1 MKKILLSAA
10 ALLTLLFAASCQK
23 EDFSGADG
31 EFATV
36 TLTVQAPAS
45 PVTKAF
51 GDGTSTNLRLDFG
64 VFDENG
70 EVLDALR
77 QTGIEFGAAD
87 SEGKRST
94 TVKVNLAK
102 GKTYHFICWAQDNSL
117 DCYNHAD
124 LKAITVD
131 YSKNNAANEEK
142 RDAFYACVK
151 SDIVKADYTQTIT
164 LTRPFAQLNV
174 GSDDLKE
181 AEKAGLDTTK
191 LYVELSVTN
200 CPNVLNADFAKQSY
214 TVAGSV
220 EAKFTKA
227 ICLAT
232 VKDSER
238 INVELNG
245 TPKSYSWLSM
255 NYIFTS
261 VSKDDLKEVTFKL
274 YEEDTLLDTYTKDNV
289 PFQANWRTNLLGRLL
304 TTDGELTVVIDP
316 NFANVHNIYL
326 DAISQAALQTAID
339 NKVAGTYNVSGYV
352 HAVAAVGTDQEKV
365 TLKDDK
371 DDANPTV
378 TKDYTLSV
386 VGLKSDDT
394 FYQAGDYLVVSVT
407 VDADG
412 KDTCA
417 ENHLY
422 HRPAKADD
430 EEVVEPVTPELS
442 LAMEATEPVPADG
455 GKVTVKVTSNV
466 AWTLSLNGSK
476 VAEGSEAVADQTV
489 EVEVSANEKS
499 EEITHTLVLSDVPAE
514 GATATTKTVE
524 FKQAA
529 AEEEEPETTITT
541 VEEFLAADEATDVYY
556 TLKGTIT
563 RVANTTYG
571 NFDLTD
577 DTGTVYIYGLLSK
590 DGATDKYWATSGA
603 KLGDDIVISVPR
615 SSFNGTPQG
624 EDAHFIELISP
635 GTRAFYTL
643 STEVVDFASTG
654 GEQVVAV
661 TAYNTDAAV
670 TASSDNEKFTVSVD
684 GYNVTISSAANEL
697 EEKITGNV
705 TVKVGDLTEVVVKV
719 SLAAKPASGVVEGGK
734 ADFNTISTTS
744 TSYVEGETTAGWKYV
759 NCAIFK
765 GGTSDSSPAFKMIG
779 DASNR
784 ALCMNGKT
792 SAKGTITSP
801 TLTTGCETLKF
812 NYGLPFGDTKIK
824 FTVDII
830 QNGEIVK
837 TFTVENPSAEKLTKY
852 SFEETINVAGEFQII
867 FKNLSPSN
875 STSNKDRTAI
885 WDVEW
890 TGYSE

>member
-51 GDGTSTNLRLDFG
+51 GDGTNTNLRLDFG

-102 GKTYHFICWAQDNSL
+102 GKTYHFVCWAQDNSL
-117 DCYNHAD
+117 DCYNHTD

-220 EAKFTKA
+220 EATFTKT
-227 ICLAT
+227 ICPAT
-232 VKDSER
+232 VEDSER

-261 VSKDDLKEVTFKL
+261 VNKDDLKEVTFKL

-326 DAISQAALQTAID
+326 DAISQAALQTAIA

-417 ENHLY
+417 EKHLY

-430 EEVVEPVTPELS
+430 EEVVEPVTPELY
-442 LAMEATEPVPADG
+442 LVVEDTVPVPAEG
-455 GKVTVKVTSNV
+455 GNVTVKVTSNV

-489 EVEVSANEKS
+489 EVEVSANE
-499 EEITHTLVLSDVPAE
+499 ETQEVTHTLVLSDVPAE
-514 GATATTKTVE
+514 GATATTETVK

-529 AEEEEPETTITT
+529 AEVKPVEPTFSAGKYWIMATEDNVTKVMTPLADNLSYGYGPSADVVDNRSFAINAFTFNEVEGGFTIQDESGKYYYSDATHKSFQLTTDSSNDGLVWSVSVQEDGIYILTNVATERTMKYGDGTFTTFGVYLDTEENTGVYPTLVKADNPLPVELSSISVSGHTTSFIEGESFKFGGIVTATYTDGSKKDVTKYASVTEPSM
-541 VEEFLAADEATDVYY
+541 A
-556 TLKGTIT
+556 
-563 RVANTTYG
+563 
-571 NFDLTD
+571 
-577 DTGTVYIYGLLSK
+577 
-590 DGATDKYWATSGA
+590 DGATVTVSYTEGEVTKTFEYT
-603 KLGDDIVISVPR
+603 ISVKAAG
-615 SSFNGTPQG
+615 SVVESVTESISFATTDQRISQDSNSQVWKSEGVTFTNNKSNSTTAVGNYSNPVRLYQGSEVIVSANGNISEIIIESQG
-624 EDAHFIELISP
+624 DTKYKTALETSLTNAGYTYSNSGNNYTI
-635 GTRAFYTL
+635 TL
-643 STEVVDFASTG
+643 SP
-654 GEQVVAV
+654 
-661 TAYNTDAAV
+661 
-670 TASSDNEKFTVSVD
+670 SVD
-684 GYNVTISSAANEL
+684 QVSF
-697 EEKITGNV
+697 
-705 TVKVGDLTEVVVKV
+705 
-719 SLAAKPASGVVEGGK
+719 SLAAQAR
-734 ADFNTISTTS
+734 
-744 TSYVEGETTAGWKYV
+744 
-759 NCAIFK
+759 FK
-765 GGTSDSSPAFKMIG
+765 
-779 DASNR
+779 
-784 ALCMNGKT
+784 
-792 SAKGTITSP
+792 
-801 TLTTGCETLKF
+801 
-812 NYGLPFGDTKIK
+812 
-824 FTVDII
+824 
-830 QNGEIVK
+830 
-837 TFTVENPSAEKLTKY
+837 KLTVTY
-852 SFEETINVAGEFQII
+852 EN
-867 FKNLSPSN
+867 
-875 STSNKDRTAI
+875 
-885 WDVEW
+885 
-890 TGYSE
+890 

>member
-51 GDGTSTNLRLDFG
+51 GDGTNTNLRLDFG

-77 QTGIEFGAAD
+77 QTDIEFGAAD

-102 GKTYHFICWAQDNSL
+102 GKTYHFVCWAQDNSL
-117 DCYNHAD
+117 DCYNHTD

-131 YSKNNAANEEK
+131 YSKNNTANEEK

-191 LYVELSVTN
+191 LYVELRVTN

-220 EAKFTKA
+220 EATFTKA
-227 ICLAT
+227 ICPAT
-232 VKDSER
+232 VVDSER

-417 ENHLY
+417 EKHLY

-442 LAMEATEPVPADG
+442 LAMEATEPVPVPADG

-476 VAEGSEAVADQTV
+476 VAEGSEAVTDH
-489 EVEVSANEKS
+489 EVEVVVPANE
-499 EEITHTLVLSDVPAE
+499 ETQEVTHTLVLSDVPAE
-514 GATATTKTVE
+514 GATAKTETVE

-529 AEEEEPETTITT
+529 AEAEQNPSFAEGKYWIVSNEKYATPLSANYGYLQVTAGGYLDNVFTIMAVQGGYTIQDPDGYFYYQTGSYNNYNRAQDRPTEGAVWTIEANEDGTYTITN
-541 VEEFLAADEATDVYY
+541 AATSKTIQYDNTHDSYGCY
-556 TLKGTIT
+556 TEVT
-563 RVANTTYG
+563 RVLPQLIPA
-571 NFDLTD
+571 
-577 DTGTVYIYGLLSK
+577 
-590 DGATDKYWATSGA
+590 DGATVRPIFTVTPVSKSIAFDVTEVAINIESNQSWTIAPGVGVDLDVTSGENNATVTMTIPVNESEEA
-603 KLGDDIVISVPR
+603 K
-615 SSFNGTPQG
+615 
-624 EDAHFIELISP
+624 E
-635 GTRAFYTL
+635 YT
-643 STEVVDFASTG
+643 A
-654 GEQVVAV
+654 
-661 TAYNTDAAV
+661 
-670 TASSDNEKFTVSVD
+670 TVSSE
-684 GYNVTISSAANEL
+684 GFEP
-697 EEKITGNV
+697 
-705 TVKVGDLTEVVVKV
+705 VVVKV
-719 SLAAKPASGVVEGGK
+719 TQAGVPTGDTPVEIELTEDDLTYSAGVKGKIDGKLAYKLGTSSAAQSLTINANGYKTIVLNAAGWTTGTNKMTITNGTINETSEITLVNDSAINSTNITGTAVNVETLTGDTQTYTIKVDDPNQDIVIQIKRGVVW
-734 ADFNTISTTS
+734 DF
-744 TSYVEGETTAGWKYV
+744 
-759 NCAIFK
+759 
-765 GGTSDSSPAFKMIG
+765 
-779 DASNR
+779 R
-784 ALCMNGKT
+784 A
-792 SAKGTITSP
+792 
-801 TLTTGCETLKF
+801 
-812 NYGLPFGDTKIK
+812 TK
-824 FTVDII
+824 
-830 QNGEIVK
+830 
-837 TFTVENPSAEKLTKY
+837 
-852 SFEETINVAGEFQII
+852 
-867 FKNLSPSN
+867 
-875 STSNKDRTAI
+875 
-885 WDVEW
+885 
-890 TGYSE
+890 

>member
-220 EAKFTKA
+220 EATFTKA
-227 ICLAT
+227 ICPAT

-261 VSKDDLKEVTFKL
+261 VNKDDLKEVTFKL
-274 YEEDTLLDTYTKDNV
+274 YEEDTILDTYTKDNV

-326 DAISQAALQTAID
+326 DAISQAALKTAID

-352 HAVAAVGTDQEKV
+352 HAVAAAGSDQETV

-371 DDANPTV
+371 DDANPTF
-378 TKDYTLSV
+378 TRDYTLSV
-386 VGLKSDDT
+386 VGLKADDT

-417 ENHLY
+417 EKHVY

-442 LAMEATEPVPADG
+442 LAMDATEPVPAVG

-476 VAEGSEAVADQTV
+476 VAEGSEAVADHTV
-489 EVEVSANEKS
+489 EVAVPANEKT

-514 GATATTKTVE
+514 GATATTETVE

-529 AEEEEPETTITT
+529 AEAEEPAVKT
-541 VEEFLAADEATDVYY
+541 VTVAEFLAAEVADDAWYELTGVM
-556 TLKGTIT
+556 TGTY
-563 RVANTTYG
+563 NTTYG
-571 NFDLTD
+571 NFYLEDA
-577 DTGTVYIYGLLSK
+577 TGKVLVYGLTATQVESNDKSFASLKLRDGDTVTLIGTRDDYKGTAQVGGPAYYVSHIAAPYLQVSK
-590 DGATDKYWATSGA
+590 SVITVEYNATSA
-603 KLGDDIVISVPR
+603 EFTV
-615 SSFNGTPQG
+615 
-624 EDAHFIELISP
+624 DAN
-635 GTRAFYTL
+635 
-643 STEVVDFASTG
+643 
-654 GEQVVAV
+654 V
-661 TAYNTDAAV
+661 TW
-670 TASSDNEKFTVSVD
+670 TASCESANCEVTDNKVLVTFNENETSDPV
-684 GYNVTISSAANEL
+684 GYVVTITSEL
-697 EEKITGNV
+697 GETPVTITQ
-705 TVKVGDLTEVVVKV
+705 K
-719 SLAAKPASGVVEGGK
+719 AKPADGGGDLVPSNTACYTLNTSSNTGGDNGYATDSEIEVDEITWIATGNTTMAPWRIGGKSLTNVDRNVYTKTSYASPISKIEFVTGSVGVTWNSLKLVYSENADFSNSQTITATEIGANKSISFAPEGGFP
-734 ADFNTISTTS
+734 A
-744 TSYVEGETTAGWKYV
+744 
-759 NCAIFK
+759 NCYYKFI
-765 GGTSDSSPAFKMIG
+765 
-779 DASNR
+779 
-784 ALCMNGKT
+784 MN
-792 SAKGTITSP
+792 ITVS
-801 TLTTGCETLKF
+801 G
-812 NYGLPFGDTKIK
+812 
-824 FTVDII
+824 
-830 QNGEIVK
+830 
-837 TFTVENPSAEKLTKY
+837 
-852 SFEETINVAGEFQII
+852 
-867 FKNLSPSN
+867 
-875 STSNKDRTAI
+875 TSNKYMQLKEI
-885 WDVEW
+885 IFY
-890 TGYSE
+890 GYE

>member
-51 GDGTSTNLRLDFG
+51 GDGTNTNLRLDFG

-77 QTGIEFGAAD
+77 QTDIEFGAAD

-102 GKTYHFICWAQDNSL
+102 GKTYHFVCWAQDNSL
-117 DCYNHAD
+117 DCYNHTD

-131 YSKNNAANEEK
+131 YSKNNTANEEK

-191 LYVELSVTN
+191 LYVELRVTN

-220 EAKFTKA
+220 EATFTKA
-227 ICLAT
+227 ICPAT
-232 VKDSER
+232 VVDSER

-261 VSKDDLKEVTFKL
+261 VNKDDLKEVTFKL

-326 DAISQAALQTAID
+326 DAISQAALQTAIA

-417 ENHLY
+417 EKHLY

-476 VAEGSEAVADQTV
+476 VAEGSEAVADH
-489 EVEVSANEKS
+489 EVEVVVPANGETQ
-499 EEITHTLVLSDVPAE
+499 EVTHTLVLSDVPAE

-524 FKQAA
+524 IKQAA
-529 AEEEEPETTITT
+529 AEAEPEITITT
-541 VEEFLAADEATDVYY
+541 VADFLAASVATDVYY

-563 RVANTTYG
+563 SVANTTYG

-577 DTGTVYIYGLLSK
+577 DTGTVYIYGLMSE
-590 DGATDKYWATSGA
+590 DGTTNKYWATSGA

-615 SSFNGTPQG
+615 DVYNGTPQG
-624 EDAHFIELISP
+624 KNAHFIELISP

-684 GYNVTISSAANEL
+684 GYNVTISSAANEH
-697 EEKITGNV
+697 EEAITGNV

-734 ADFNTISTTS
+734 ADFNTISDTS
-744 TSYVEGETTAGWKYV
+744 TSYVEGGETTAGWAYT

-765 GGTSDSSPAFKMIG
+765 GGTSNSSPSFTMIG
-779 DASNR
+779 DESNR

-792 SAKGTITSP
+792 SAQGTITSP
-801 TLTTGCETLKF
+801 ILKTGCGILKF
-812 NYGLPFGDTKIK
+812 NYGLPFSDTKIK

-837 TFTVENPSAEKLTKY
+837 TFTVDNSSATKLTKY

-875 STSNKDRTAI
+875 YDSNKDRTAV

-890 TGYSE
+890 TGF